1 MGPSNR
7 RNSETEGA
15 GRLRTAKRVSMDFIV
30 LVLPVLCAFFMR
42 REFAIVFVFHVK
54 NEKSKILSDSPSM
67 SDACFAGSIRY

>member
-30 LVLPVLCAFFMR
+30 LVLPVLCALFLR
-42 REFAIVFVFHVK
+42 REFAMDMESSDVVVFCVRVCVK
-54 NEKSKILSDSPSM
+54 NPKST
-67 SDACFAGSIRY
+67 Y